1 MNKKNTIKQAES
13 SPGPSEAAPKPKK
26 RPRVSQRKE
35 LAVVTVGMVAAIASF
50 GGLLASNQAQATT
63 HENTTPAA
71 QVSSATPGSQ
81 SSSGHSSKGQA
92 PAYSPATPGASGKAS
107 SHAQSRGS

>member
-1 MNKKNTIKQAES
+1 MNEKNTTGQMERSARD
-13 SPGPSEAAPKPKK
+13 SEATRKPKK

-50 GGLLASNQAQATT
+50 GGLLAGNQAQA
-63 HENTTPAA
+63 NPPADTTPAA
-71 QVSSATPGSQ
+71 QVSSPTPGSQ
-81 SSSGHSSKGQA
+81 PTSDSSKGQA

-107 SHAQSRGS
+107 HTQSKGS

>member
-1 MNKKNTIKQAES
+1 MTEKNITKQMERSA
-13 SPGPSEAAPKPKK
+13 GDSEATRKPKK
-26 RPRVSQRKE
+26 HPRVSQRKE

-63 HENTTPAA
+63 HDNTTPAA

-81 SSSGHSSKGQA
+81 SSSGHSSKGQS
-92 PAYSPATPGASGKAS
+92 PAYSSATPGASGKAS
-107 SHAQSRGS
+107 HAQSQGS